1 MAQNSPAI
9 LGWPGS
15 KLMKFAAVAT
25 IGISCGRYQNVRRG
39 FGTTVGTFSRRHGFR
54 AHRPIT
60 VREDAPR
67 ALRAG
72 LVGILSDMGHSYT
85 SMRELICPVLH
96 EFPDPNNWT
105 EIPNVRDEVL
115 GLVQGCDWFRIYD
128 IAEVA
133 YRSFIG
139 QNREGEFSDRLNTLF
154 EDLGIGWQMV
164 DGDIVT
170 RGDQDFERA
179 VVEANAHIE
188 GAGMQTARTELNE
201 ARVDLSR
208 RPEPD
213 ITGTVQHCVAAL
225 ECVAREVSGDQ
236 RATLGTIIQRHGAA
250 IGIPRPLDTGIEQ
263 MWGYASEMARHI
275 REGRVP
281 AREEAEFL
289 LSMSAS
295 IITYLLQR
303 NPRG

>member
-1 MAQNSPAI
+1 MGNP
-9 LGWPGS
+9 
-15 KLMKFAAVAT
+15 
-25 IGISCGRYQNVRRG
+25 
-39 FGTTVGTFSRRHGFR
+39 FSRRHGFR
-54 AHRPIT
+54 AQRPIT

-72 LVGILSDMGHSYT
+72 LVGILRDMGHSYT
-85 SMRELICPVLH
+85 SIRELICPVLH

-115 GLVQGCDWFRIYD
+115 ALVQDCDWFRIYD

-133 YRSFIG
+133 YSSFVG
-139 QNREGEFSDRLNTLF
+139 ENRQDEFAERLNVLF
-154 EDLGIGWQMV
+154 EDLGIGWQMI
-164 DGDIVT
+164 DGHIVT

-179 VVEANAHIE
+179 VAQANVHIE
-188 GAGMQTARTELNE
+188 CAGMQTARTELNE
-201 ARVDLSR
+201 ARADLSR

-213 ITGTVQHCVAAL
+213 ITGTVQHCMAAL
-225 ECVAREVSGDQ
+225 ECVAREVSGDA

-250 IGIPRPLDTGIEQ
+250 IGIPRPLDSAIEQ

-289 LSMSAS
+289 LGMSAS

-303 NPRG
+303 SPRN